1 MICLQKREGCAVMH
15 LVETSTRARDRTILV
30 ALHDVEPATFD
41 RCALIRDWLA
51 DHGVERVTLLVIP
64 ARDLH
69 PLHDRRPEIT
79 QWLHDCQHRG
89 DAIAQHGF
97 QHLQLRRAAW
107 PRQALT
113 RIAHADEAEFVGL
126 DGEETSRAVEAGW
139 RVLKLAGV
147 EPRGFVA
154 PAYAYTQALRE
165 ALMSRFDWWAELLR
179 VRRGRPADSA
189 AQPFLSPPI
198 KLAAGGA
205 INRLLS
211 PGLLRIGALAAGST
225 LRVDVHPGDLDHT
238 RHMLALE
245 RVLQSSRRSTAVTYD
260 DLVVG

>member
-1 MICLQKREGCAVMH
+1 MH
-15 LVETSTRARDRTILV
+15 LVEPSTRVRERTILV

-69 PLHDRRPEIT
+69 PLHDRRPEIAR
-79 QWLHDCQHRG
+79 WLHECQDGG

-97 QHLQLRRAAW
+97 QHLQMRRAAW

-113 RIAHADEAEFVGL
+113 RIAHAGEAEFVGL
-126 DGEETSRAVEAGW
+126 DGEETHRAVEAGW

-179 VRRGRPADSA
+179 VRRGLPADGA
-189 AQPFLSPPI
+189 AQPLLSPPI

-225 LRVDVHPGDLDHT
+225 LRVDVHPSDLDHT
-238 RHMLALE
+238 HHMLALE
-245 RVLQSSRRSTAVTYD
+245 RVLQSSRRRTAVTYE
-260 DLVVG
+260 DLVG